1 MKKKAPKPLTI
12 DFYITTA
19 GFQRNYE
26 MAMRETP
33 CDHDLMK
40 PITGTLV
47 ENSTKQFTRQSDIAK
62 YDRPKK
68 SPSNRSLTIESMRE
82 WRKKSHTLEQFI
94 ESAINGSVDGL
105 ELNESEKDNKRVFE
119 LEWDSLPLDKKEE
132 AKLTAYSTL
141 EKWWTAA
148 S

>member
-40 PITGTLV
+40 LITGTLV

-62 YDRPKK
+62 YARPKK